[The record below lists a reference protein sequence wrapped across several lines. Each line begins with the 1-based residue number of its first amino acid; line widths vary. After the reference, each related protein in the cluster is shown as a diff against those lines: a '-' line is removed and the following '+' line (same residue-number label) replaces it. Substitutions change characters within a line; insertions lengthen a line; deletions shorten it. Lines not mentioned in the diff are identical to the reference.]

1 MKHIYKLSVERLS
14 FLNPKGKASP
24 FHLQNGFLLNRYWSG
39 LYLVKKRK
47 KNRNQGHGFPYSKM
61 VFWRCFNSSW
71 FIITIF
77 SQKLP
82 LKCDLVAFI
91 LAFPTPRLPKVIPLN
106 FFLNLPPFLGVK
118 LKDQVIKCF
127 FFYPAQIIHWFL
139 FTRYALPS
147 LFNKRCLPR
156 DGQSHLTSCKIS
168 QPPPTQYDS
177 CLLEEVREERCHTS
191 SHCAPWIKP
200 ATVLR

>member
-1 MKHIYKLSVERLS
+1 MIHYNY
-14 FLNPKGKASP
+14 FLTKTS
-24 FHLQNGFLLNRYWSG
+24 
-39 LYLVKKRK
+39 
-47 KNRNQGHGFPYSKM
+47 SKM
-61 VFWRCFNSSW
+61 W
-71 FIITIF
+71 FGGFHFGF
-77 SQKLP
+77 SYSETTKSDSFKLLSQP
-82 LKCDLVAFI
+82 PA
-91 LAFPTPRLPKVIPLN
+91 IPGSETKRPGN
-106 FFLNLPPFLGVK
+106 
-118 LKDQVIKCF
+118 QMF